1 MFVLTTVLEQA
12 ACGEC
17 GCQLAPGY
25 KAHAERQEDGS
36 VFWLCQ
42 PCYPQV
48 MESRYT
54 ISLEANLT
62 ANPV

>member
-1 MFVLTTVLEQA
+1 MFSLATVLEQA

-17 GCQLAPGY
+17 DRPLESGSR
-25 KAHAERQEDGS
+25 AHAEEQDDGS
-36 VFWLCQ
+36 VFWLCE

-54 ISLEANLT
+54 TSLAASLSV
-62 ANPV
+62 NPV

>member
-1 MFVLTTVLEQA
+1 MFCLTMVFEQA

-17 GCQLAPGY
+17 GRQLAPGD
-25 KAHAERQEDGS
+25 KAQAERQDDGS

-42 PCYPQV
+42 PCYPQL

-54 ISLEANLT
+54 ISLEANLE
-62 ANPV
+62 ANPI